1 MIVLEDMSMAA
12 RILYVEDNA
21 QNMRLVRKILTATGY
36 TVLEAVDGLS
46 GLSVAAAEKPDL
58 ILMDVNLPDISGLE
72 ATGRLK
78 ADATTQHIPVIALTA
93 NAMHGDRENCL
104 AAGCDGYLAKPVMKA
119 ELLNAVESY
128 IKFKSDVGVPAS
140 VSAASGT

>member
-1 MIVLEDMSMAA
+1 MAA

-36 TVLEAVDGLS
+36 TVLEAVNGVT
-46 GLSVAAAEKPDL
+46 GMAMAAAEQPDL
-58 ILMDVNLPDISGLE
+58 ILMDVNLPDISGLD

-78 ADATTQHIPVIALTA
+78 ADPATKHIPVVALTA

-119 ELLNAVESY
+119 ELLSAVETY
-128 IKFKSDVGVPAS
+128 AKARKEVVPPAEAS
-140 VSAASGT
+140 VVPSVPVPSVN